1 MPIHDVVSFSL
12 ILGIAVSLFLSMQC
26 LGFAIVRY
34 FNSANVRNRSRLRQ
48 KSLKLYRSGASRK
61 TMSPHRPRSAVLKT
75 KPDSVAA
82 IEPLSNCRESHLLR
96 KHTDL
101 PIHLGNRRDRK
112 AA

>member
-1 MPIHDVVSFSL
+1 MPIRDVISFSL
-12 ILGIAVSLFLSMQC
+12 TLGIAVFLFLSMQY
-26 LGFAIVRY
+26 LGFAAVRY

-48 KSLKLYRSGASRK
+48 KSLKLCKSGASPK
-61 TMSPHRPRSAVLKT
+61 PLSPHRPRSAVLKT

-82 IEPLSNCRESHLLR
+82 IEPLSNCRESPLLR

-101 PIHLGNRRDRK
+101 PIQRGNRSNRK